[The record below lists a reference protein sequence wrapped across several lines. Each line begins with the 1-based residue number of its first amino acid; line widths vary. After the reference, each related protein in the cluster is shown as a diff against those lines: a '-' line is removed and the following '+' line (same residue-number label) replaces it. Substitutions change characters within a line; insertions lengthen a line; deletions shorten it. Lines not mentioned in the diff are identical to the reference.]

1 MAKNKTKLKKLRKI
15 VKPVAKKIKM
25 PALSKNMKGRSSF
38 IGSKQS
44 IVCIKNF

>member
-15 VKPVAKKIKM
+15 VRPVAKKTKM
-25 PALSKNMKGRSSF
+25 PALIKNMKGRSSF
-38 IGSKQS
+38 IDARQS